1 MLFTKANYIITD
13 KAWWGLVFSGELP
26 ANIKKSEVFY
36 MFQDRTI
43 VCLDC
48 GQEFIFTAGE
58 QEFYNE
64 KGFEN
69 EPKRCRECRTNR
81 RNNRGGSR
89 APREMF
95 TTVCAECGA
104 ETEVPFQPV
113 EGRPV
118 YCTECFRKQKESA
131 Y

>member
-1 MLFTKANYIITD
+1 MFED
-13 KAWWGLVFSGELP
+13 KTLVC
-26 ANIKKSEVFY
+26 
-36 MFQDRTI
+36 Q
-43 VCLDC
+43 DC

-58 QEFYNE
+58 QEFYAE

-81 RNNRGGSR
+81 RSNSRSGNR

-95 TTVCAECGA
+95 AAVCAECGA
-104 ETEVPFQPV
+104 ETEVPFRPV

-118 YCTECFRKQKESA
+118 YCQECFQRQRA
-131 Y
+131 AF